1 MGRAFSAL
9 EWQIAGRY
17 LRARRSDSFISVIAG
32 ISFLGIMLGVATL
45 IVVMAVMTGFRAD
58 LLERILGVN
67 GHATIRAYETSYK
80 DRDALM
86 ARLEQVDGVVLVT
99 PLLDGQA
106 MLSAGDAVRGV
117 LVRGLPVEK
126 LKQLPSLKGN
136 VRAGSFDDL
145 NAKGR
150 IAIGARLA
158 ERYGFDVGD
167 KLSLISPRG
176 TITPFGSAPR
186 LKQFEIAA
194 IFRIGLSEYDLNF
207 TFVSMTEAGRFFGL
221 NDNQGA
227 VDIILD
233 DPDRI
238 EELSPALRTAAGDGH
253 YLTDWKQANRTLA
266 GALEVERN
274 VMFLIL
280 TMILLVAALNI
291 ISGLVMLVRDKG
303 RDIAVLRSMGAS
315 RGLITRV
322 FFITGAS
329 IGVVGTIAGVGLGTL
344 FCAYIEEIRQMLIWL
359 TGANLFPAEVYFL
372 ERMPARVLPK
382 DLLQVT
388 AMALTLSFLSTL
400 YPAWRAANTEPVEA
414 LRNE

>member
-1 MGRAFSAL
+1 MGGAFSAL

-136 VRAGSFDDL
+136 VLAGSFDDL
-145 NAKGR
+145 NEKGR

-167 KLSLISPRG
+167 RLSLISPRG
-176 TITPFGSAPR
+176 TITPFGTAPR

-207 TFVSMTEAGRFFGL
+207 TFVSMSEAGRFFGL

-227 VDIILD
+227 VDIILN

-238 EELSPALRTAAGDGH
+238 DALAPALRAAGWCCN
-253 YLTDWKQANRTLA
+253 T
-266 GALEVERN
+266 
-274 VMFLIL
+274 
-280 TMILLVAALNI
+280 
-291 ISGLVMLVRDKG
+291 
-303 RDIAVLRSMGAS
+303 RS
-315 RGLITRV
+315 I
-322 FFITGAS
+322 
-329 IGVVGTIAGVGLGTL
+329 
-344 FCAYIEEIRQMLIWL
+344 
-359 TGANLFPAEVYFL
+359 
-372 ERMPARVLPK
+372 
-382 DLLQVT
+382 
-388 AMALTLSFLSTL
+388 
-400 YPAWRAANTEPVEA
+400 
-414 LRNE
+414 

>member
-17 LRARRSDSFISVIAG
+17 LRARRRDSFISVIAG

-67 GHATIRAYETSYK
+67 GHATIRAYETAYK

-117 LVRGLPVEK
+117 LVRGLPIEK

-136 VRAGSFDDL
+136 VLAGSFDDL
-145 NAKGR
+145 NEKGR

-158 ERYGFDVGD
+158 ERYGFGVGD
-167 KLSLISPRG
+167 RLSLISPRG
-176 TITPFGSAPR
+176 TITPFGTAPR

-207 TFVSMTEAGRFFGL
+207 TFVSMAEAGRFFGL

-233 DPDRI
+233 DPDSI
-238 EELSPALRTAAGDGH
+238 DALAPALRAAAGEAH

-315 RGLITRV
+315 RGLVMRV

-329 IGVVGTIAGVGLGTL
+329 IGVVGTLAGVGLGVV

-388 AMALTLSFLSTL
+388 SMALTLSFLSTL

>member
-80 DRDALM
+80 DRDALI
-86 ARLEQVDGVVLVT
+86 ARLEKIDGVVLVT

-117 LVRGLPVEK
+117 LVRGLPVDK

-136 VRAGSFDDL
+136 VLAGSFDDL
-145 NAKGR
+145 NEKGR

-158 ERYGFDVGD
+158 ERYGFGVGD

-176 TITPFGSAPR
+176 TITPFGTAPR

-207 TFVSMTEAGRFFGL
+207 TFVSMAEAGRFFGL

-238 EELSPALRTAAGDGH
+238 DALAPALRAAAGEGH

-315 RGLITRV
+315 RGLVMRV

-344 FCAYIEEIRQMLIWL
+344 FCAYIEEIRQVLIWL

-372 ERMPARVLPK
+372 ERMPARVLLK

-388 AMALTLSFLSTL
+388 GMALTLSFLSTL

>member
-80 DRDALM
+80 DRDALI
-86 ARLEQVDGVVLVT
+86 ARLEQVDDVVLVT

-117 LVRGLPVEK
+117 LVRGLPVDK

-136 VRAGSFDDL
+136 VLAGSFDDL
-145 NAKGR
+145 NEKGR

-158 ERYGFDVGD
+158 ERYGFGVGD
-167 KLSLISPRG
+167 RLSLISPRG
-176 TITPFGSAPR
+176 TITPFGTAPR

-207 TFVSMTEAGRFFGL
+207 TFVSMAEAGRFFGL
-221 NDNQGA
+221 SDNQGA

-233 DPDRI
+233 DPDHI
-238 EELSPALRTAAGDGH
+238 DALAPALRAAAGDGH

-291 ISGLVMLVRDKG
+291 ISGLGMLVRDKA

-315 RGLITRV
+315 RGLVMRV

-329 IGVVGTIAGVGLGTL
+329 IGVVGTVAGVGLGTL

-388 AMALTLSFLSTL
+388 GMALTLSFLSTL

>member
-17 LRARRSDSFISVIAG
+17 LRARRSDSFISAIAG

-136 VRAGSFDDL
+136 VLAGSFDDL
-145 NAKGR
+145 NEKGR

-176 TITPFGSAPR
+176 TITPFGTAPR

-207 TFVSMTEAGRFFGL
+207 TFVSMSEAGRFFGL

-227 VDIILD
+227 VDIILN

-238 EELSPALRTAAGDGH
+238 DALAPALRAAAGEGH

-315 RGLITRV
+315 RGLVMRV

-344 FCAYIEEIRQMLIWL
+344 FCAYIEEIRQLLIWL

-382 DLLQVT
+382 DLMQVT
-388 AMALTLSFLSTL
+388 GMALTLSFLSTL

>member
-1 MGRAFSAL
+1 MSRAFSAL

-17 LRARRSDSFISVIAG
+17 LRARRRDSFISVIAG

-58 LLERILGVN
+58 LLDRILGVN
-67 GHATIRAYETSYK
+67 GHATIRSFESHFT
-80 DRDALM
+80 DRDALID
-86 ARLEQVDGVVLVT
+86 RLERLDGVVMAT
-99 PLLDGQA
+99 PLVDGQA
-106 MLSAGDAVRGV
+106 MLSAGEAVRGI
-117 LVRGLPVEK
+117 LVRGLPIEK
-126 LKQLPSLKGN
+126 LKKLPSLDGHIID
-136 VRAGSFDDL
+136 GSLDAL
-145 NAKGR
+145 SAKGR

-158 ERYGFDVGD
+158 ERHRFRVGD
-167 KLSLISPRG
+167 RLSVISPRG
-176 TITPFGSAPR
+176 TVTPFGTAPR

-207 TFVSMTEAGRFFGL
+207 AFVSLGAAARFFGL
-221 NDNQGA
+221 DENQGA
-227 VDIILD
+227 VDVILD

-238 EELSPALRTAAGDGH
+238 EALAPALRAAAGENH
-253 YLTDWKQANRTLA
+253 YLIDWKQANSTLA

-315 RGLITRV
+315 RGMVMRV
-322 FFITGAS
+322 FFLTGAS
-329 IGVVGTIAGVGLGTL
+329 IGVVGTLAGVGLGTL
-344 FCAYIEEIRQMLIWL
+344 FCAYIEEIRQFLIWA

-372 ERMPARVLPK
+372 ERMPALVLTK

-388 AMALTLSFLSTL
+388 GMALTLSFLSTL
-400 YPAWRAANTEPVEA
+400 YPAWRAASTEPVEA